1 MQSPWEEGRRCGKG
15 EPWMMSPLLL
25 SLWLPCR
32 YSARGP
38 GSLVQCECAFLRH
51 TCISGYTRKRYLV
64 PVGYY
69 VLLCL
74 WYLANLLC
82 WKKIMKVYK
91 GPICNWQEC
100 FPIFLWHFW
109 NLKKKNSIMKSFNT
123 PGMPVDLIF
132 YNICLNA
139 KHLPKWTSRFLPDR
153 FPHTSLWVQVR
164 AAGKAGLQRQPCD
177 WLSFT
182 TCMTTVT
189 TQHTW
194 NPGGNLARASSFSQK
209 YPVLSTYNII
219 RLQRV
224 CFWPI
229 SSAPK

>member
-32 YSARGP
+32 YSTRGP
-38 GSLVQCECAFLRH
+38 GSLVQCECAFLHH

-74 WYLANLLC
+74 WYLANWLC

-109 NLKKKNSIMKSFNT
+109 NLKKKFQLWSHLTLLECLWTWFFIIFAWMPNIFPNEPPDFYQTVFPTPLCECKSEQQARPAYRGSHVTSSALQPAWQLSAHNT
-123 PGMPVDLIF
+123 HEIQAD
-132 YNICLNA
+132 
-139 KHLPKWTSRFLPDR
+139 
-153 FPHTSLWVQVR
+153 
-164 AAGKAGLQRQPCD
+164 
-177 WLSFT
+177 
-182 TCMTTVT
+182 
-189 TQHTW
+189 
-194 NPGGNLARASSFSQK
+194 NLARASSFSQK

-224 CFWPI
+224 FFWPI